1 MTTLDL
7 KRGNKWGALDF
18 AVDVTVQPSQM
29 ENRSMSSEVAS
40 SVKALPKQSKR
51 WGADKLY
58 TNLSYL
64 LMILPGAVWLFLFSY
79 LPMPGIIMAFK
90 DYKLARPPADAWLQ
104 NRFVYSLFNSPW
116 VGLEN
121 FRYLTLPTNIENTLI
136 YIRNT
141 VLYNLL
147 FMVVG
152 LVLAV
157 ALAVI
162 IFELTNRF
170 LAKLYHSILF
180 LPYFI
185 SWIVVA
191 YVVYALGSSAG
202 ILNNVFSTMG
212 FAPIEI
218 YKEKGYWP
226 FIFLLANVWKYT
238 GNGSIIYLATITG
251 IPRELYEAAA
261 VDGAGKWKQFTA
273 ITLPHLTPVI
283 MLLQILAVGRI
294 LGSDFD
300 MFYTLPNGAALVKDV
315 TYTLDVFVY
324 SMLRSATPLGYPA
337 AAAFVQSVFGFI
349 LILITNWIVRKVRP
363 ELALF

>member
-1 MTTLDL
+1 
-7 KRGNKWGALDF
+7 
-18 AVDVTVQPSQM
+18 
-29 ENRSMSSEVAS
+29 MSLEVAS
-40 SVKALPKQSKR
+40 PGKLPSRKKR
-51 WGADKLY
+51 WSGDKFY

-64 LMILPGAVWLFLFSY
+64 LMVLPGAIWLFLFAY
-79 LPMPGIIMAFK
+79 LPMPGIMMAFK
-90 DYKLARPPADAWLQ
+90 DYKLLRPPSDFWMQ
-104 NRFVYSLFNSPW
+104 NKFIYSLINSPW

-121 FRYLTLPTNIENTLI
+121 FRYLTLPTNIENTLM

-147 FMVVG
+147 FMIAG

-170 LAKLYHSILF
+170 AAKLYHSILF

-191 YVVYALGSSAG
+191 YVVYALGSSGG
-202 ILNNVFSTMG
+202 IINSLIAPLG
-212 FAPIEI
+212 FAPIEV
-218 YKEKGYWP
+218 YKEESYWP
-226 FIFLLANVWKYT
+226 FIFLIANIWKYT

-261 VDGAGKWKQFTA
+261 VDGAGKWRQFTA
-273 ITLPHLTPVI
+273 ITLPHLMPVI
-283 MLLQILAVGRI
+283 VLLQILAVGRI

-300 MFYTLPNGAALVKDV
+300 MFYTLPNGAALVKDA

-337 AAAFVQSVFGFI
+337 AAAFLQSVFGFI
-349 LILITNWIVRKVRP
+349 LILITNYIVRRIRP

>member
-1 MTTLDL
+1 M
-7 KRGNKWGALDF
+7 AI
-18 AVDVTVQPSQM
+18 Q
-29 ENRSMSSEVAS
+29 VAP
-40 SVKALPKQSKR
+40 SVKSPPAKKKR
-51 WGADKLY
+51 WGADTIY
-58 TNLSYL
+58 TNLSYV
-64 LMILPGAVWLFLFSY
+64 LMVLPGAIWLLLFAY
-79 LPMPGIIMAFK
+79 LPMPGVILAFK
-90 DYKLARPPADAWLQ
+90 TYRLARPPADSWTQ
-104 NRFVYSLFNSPW
+104 NTFIYSLINSPW

-121 FRYLTLPTNIENTLI
+121 FRYLTLPTNIENTI
-136 YIRNT
+136 MYVRNT

-162 IFELTNRF
+162 IFELTNQVW
-170 LAKLYHSILF
+170 AKLYHSVLF

-191 YVVYALGSSAG
+191 YVVYAMGSANG
-202 ILNNVFSTMG
+202 IINNLLSFTDLP
-212 FAPIEI
+212 PIEV
-218 YKEKGYWP
+218 YKEESFWP
-226 FIFLLANVWKYT
+226 FIFLTANVWKYT
-238 GNGSIIYLATITG
+238 GYGSIIYLATITG

-261 VDGAGKWKQFTA
+261 VDGAGKWRQFTA
-273 ITLPHLTPVI
+273 ITLPHLVPVI
-283 MLLQILAVGRI
+283 VLLQILAVGRI

-337 AAAFVQSVFGFI
+337 AAAFLQSIFGFL
-349 LILITNWIVRKVRP
+349 LILVTNVIVRRTRP

>member
-1 MTTLDL
+1 
-7 KRGNKWGALDF
+7 
-18 AVDVTVQPSQM
+18 
-29 ENRSMSSEVAS
+29 MSLEVAS
-40 SVKALPKQSKR
+40 SVNTLPRKKKR
-51 WGADKLY
+51 LGSDKVY

-64 LMILPGAVWLFLFSY
+64 IMILPGAIWLFLFSY

-90 DYKLARPPADAWLQ
+90 DYRLARPPQDGWIQ
-104 NRFVYSLFNSPW
+104 NKFIYSLINSSW
-116 VGLEN
+116 VGLDN
-121 FRYLTLPTNIENTLI
+121 FRYLTLPTNIENTLM

-147 FMVVG
+147 FMVAG
-152 LVLAV
+152 LVLSV

-170 LAKLYHSILF
+170 LAKFYHSILF

-191 YVVYALGSSAG
+191 YVVYALGSSGG
-202 ILNNVFSTMG
+202 IINSIFPAMG
-212 FAPIEI
+212 FAPIEV
-218 YKEKGYWP
+218 YKEESYWP
-226 FIFLLANVWKYT
+226 FIFLIANIWKYT

-261 VDGAGKWKQFTA
+261 VDGAGKWQQFTS
-273 ITLPHLTPVI
+273 ITLPHLIPVI
-283 MLLQILAVGRI
+283 VLLQILAVGRI

-300 MFYTLPNGAALVKDV
+300 MFYTLPNGAALVKNA
-315 TYTLDVFVY
+315 TYTLDVYVY

-349 LILITNWIVRKVRP
+349 LILITNYIVRRTRP

>member
-1 MTTLDL
+1 MGSISMTI
-7 KRGNKWGALDF
+7 
-18 AVDVTVQPSQM
+18 
-29 ENRSMSSEVAS
+29 EVAS
-40 SVKALPKQSKR
+40 PVKPPSSSAKSMPAKKKR
-51 WGADKLY
+51 WRADTIY

-90 DYKLARPPADAWLQ
+90 EYKLVRPPDDAWMQ
-104 NRFVYSLFNSPW
+104 NMFIYSLMNSPW

-121 FRYLTLPTNIENTLI
+121 FRYLVLPTNIENTMM
-136 YIRNT
+136 YVRNT
-141 VLYNLL
+141 ILYNLL

-162 IFELTNRF
+162 INELTNQYLSKF
-170 LAKLYHSILF
+170 YHSVLF

-191 YVVYALGSSAG
+191 YVVYALGSSGG
-202 ILNNVFSTMG
+202 IINSILPSLG
-212 FAPIEI
+212 LGPIEI
-218 YKEKGYWP
+218 YKDKVYWP
-226 FIFLLANVWKYT
+226 FIFLIANIWKYT
-238 GNGSIIYLATITG
+238 GNGSIIYLATIAS
-251 IPRELYEAAA
+251 IPREMYEAAA
-261 VDGAGKWKQFTA
+261 VDGAGKWKQFTS
-273 ITLPHLTPVI
+273 ITLPYLTPVI
-283 MLLQILAVGRI
+283 VLLQILAVGRI

-300 MFYTLPNGAALVKDV
+300 MFYTLPGGAALVKDV

-324 SMLRSATPLGYPA
+324 SMLRSAAPLGYPA
-337 AAAFVQSVFGFI
+337 AAAFLQSVFGFF
-349 LILITNWIVRKVRP
+349 LILITNFIVRRTRP

>member
-1 MTTLDL
+1 
-7 KRGNKWGALDF
+7 
-18 AVDVTVQPSQM
+18 
-29 ENRSMSSEVAS
+29 MSLEVAS
-40 SVKALPKQSKR
+40 SGKPLERPKRR
-51 WGADKLY
+51 WGTTKGY

-64 LMILPGAVWLFLFSY
+64 LMVLPGAIWLLLFAY

-90 DYKLARPPADAWLQ
+90 EYKLARPPQDYWIQ
-104 NRFVYSLFNSPW
+104 NKFIYSLITSPW
-116 VGLEN
+116 VGFDN
-121 FRYLTLPTNIENTLI
+121 FRYLTLPTNIENTLT

-141 VLYNLL
+141 VFYNLL
-147 FMVVG
+147 SMAVG
-152 LVLAV
+152 LVLSV
-157 ALAVI
+157 ALAVV
-162 IFELTNRF
+162 IFELSNRF

-191 YVVYALGSSAG
+191 YVVYALGSSGG
-202 ILNNVFSTMG
+202 IINSIFGSIG
-212 FAPIEI
+212 IDPIEV
-218 YKEKGYWP
+218 YKEKSYWP
-226 FIFLLANVWKYT
+226 FIFLIANIWKYT

-283 MLLQILAVGRI
+283 VLLQILAVGRI

-300 MFYTLPNGAALVKDV
+300 MFYALPNGAALVKDV
-315 TYTLDVFVY
+315 TYTIDVFVY

-337 AAAFVQSVFGFI
+337 AAAFVQSAFGFV
-349 LILITNWIVRKVRP
+349 LILVTNFIVRRTRP

>member
-1 MTTLDL
+1 
-7 KRGNKWGALDF
+7 
-18 AVDVTVQPSQM
+18 
-29 ENRSMSSEVAS
+29 MSLEVAS
-40 SVKALPKQSKR
+40 SGKSSPSKKTR

-64 LMILPGAVWLFLFSY
+64 LMVLPGAIWLFLFSY

-90 DYKLARPPADAWLQ
+90 DYKLARPPQDALIQ
-104 NRFVYSLFNSPW
+104 NRFIYSLLKSPW

-121 FRYLTLPTNIENTLI
+121 FRYLTLPTNIENTLT

-191 YVVYALGSSAG
+191 YVVYALGSSSG
-202 ILNNVFSTMG
+202 IINSIFTAVG
-212 FAPIEI
+212 VDPIEV
-218 YKEKGYWP
+218 YKEKSYWP
-226 FIFLLANVWKYT
+226 FIFLLANIWKYT

-283 MLLQILAVGRI
+283 VLLQILAVGRI

-324 SMLRSATPLGYPA
+324 SMLRGATPLGYPA

>member
-1 MTTLDL
+1 M
-7 KRGNKWGALDF
+7 A
-18 AVDVTVQPSQM
+18 
-29 ENRSMSSEVAS
+29 SEVTAFGKAS
-40 SVKALPKQSKR
+40 PPPRRR
-51 WGADKLY
+51 WGSDKVY

-64 LMILPGAVWLFLFSY
+64 LMVLPGAIWLFLFAY
-79 LPMPGIIMAFK
+79 LPMPGILMAFK
-90 DYKLARPPADAWLQ
+90 NYRLARPPADHWIQ
-104 NRFVYSLFNSPW
+104 NTFVYSLINSPW

-121 FRYLTLPTNIENTLI
+121 FRYLVLPTNVENTLM

-141 VLYNLL
+141 ILYNLL

-152 LVLAV
+152 LVLSV

-162 IFELTNRF
+162 IFELTNQF

-191 YVVYALGSSAG
+191 YVVYALGSSGG
-202 ILNNVFSTMG
+202 IVNSLSSTFG
-212 FAPIEI
+212 FAPIEV
-218 YKEKGYWP
+218 YKEKIYWP
-226 FIFLLANVWKYT
+226 FIFLIANIWKYT
-238 GNGSIIYLATITG
+238 GNGSIIYLATITA

-261 VDGAGKWKQFTA
+261 VDGAGKWKQFTS
-273 ITLPHLTPVI
+273 ITLPFLTPVI
-283 MLLQILAVGRI
+283 VLLQILAIGRI

-324 SMLRSATPLGYPA
+324 SMLRSSTPLGYPA

-349 LILITNWIVRKVRP
+349 LILITNFIVRRTRP